1 MRGIILI
8 FIALLLAAGMLWA
21 AVPTATIS
29 VPAAGEHFYWFAY
42 TDIKGQAV
50 TTTPKVFKDKKVTA
64 DVPLVK
70 DAVPKGTRLYVLDAK
85 TGNEAVKP
93 IEGKGALAVDLKTA
107 DFDTIRRVQISVVGT
122 QSGSQAAAAIVKV
135 TDSAKKT
142 QERVLDP
149 SSAGTVE
156 FTDVAGGTASVT
168 VVYGDNM
175 KAAQDVD
182 MAVERETPVLRLD
195 IPIAG
200 AIETLA
206 QSNPSDE
213 SDESDKKG
221 SGPQPKSVDY
231 LTGLIGAILLIGIIY
246 VGIRMVG
253 NRGAGAKSI
262 LKKLGVEVQDDQ
274 PLIEP
279 ATPDSIRGQ
288 PAQQVDPTICPYC
301 GRKKDASGVCSCS
314 VIGTAASAVSAASGP
329 RLIAIQGPRMGEVYD
344 LQSGALTIGREESNT
359 IVFSDDSAVSRRHA
373 RIASEK
379 GEFTIYDEG
388 SSNGTFVNGVKVTEQ
403 ALRSGDEIQIGTT
416 RLRFEA

>member
-1 MRGIILI
+1 MTIV
-8 FIALLLAAGMLWA
+8 WA

-70 DAVPKGTRLYVLDAK
+70 DAVPGGTRLYVLDTK

-93 IEGKGALAVDLKTA
+93 IEGKGALTIDLKTS

-122 QSGSQAAAAIVKV
+122 KTGGPAAAAVVKV
-135 TDSAKKT
+135 TDASKKT

-156 FTDVAGGTASVT
+156 FTDVAAGTASVT

-175 KAAQDVD
+175 KATQDVD
-182 MAVERETPVLRLD
+182 MAVEREIPVLRLE

-206 QSNPSDE
+206 QSESSDT
-213 SDESDKKG
+213 SDGSDKDG
-221 SGPQPKSVDY
+221 PGPQPKSVDY
-231 LTGLIGAILLIGIIY
+231 LSGLIGAVLLIGIIY
-246 VGIRMVG
+246 AGIRMMG
-253 NRGAGAKSI
+253 NRGAGAKSL
-262 LKKLGVEVQDDQ
+262 LKKLGVEVQEDQ
-274 PLIEP
+274 PVIQP
-279 ATPDSIRGQ
+279 ATTQ
-288 PAQQVDPTICPYC
+288 PAQQVDPTICPFC
-301 GRKKDASGVCSCS
+301 GQKKDASGACSCS

-329 RLIAIQGPRMGEVYD
+329 RLVAIQGTRMGDVYD
-344 LQSGALTIGREESNT
+344 LQAGSATIGREESNT
-359 IVFSDDSAVSRRHA
+359 IAFSDDSAVSRRHA
-373 RIASEK
+373 SIASEN
-379 GEFTIYDEG
+379 GQFTIYDEG

-403 ALRSGDEIQIGTT
+403 ALHSGDEIQIGTT